1 MDLIEIY
8 DLKFS
13 YWRNSQ
19 LATAADERNAVP
31 EPRVKPCSV
40 IARAKDGSSYNIYM
54 FGGWSPDGSV
64 GYGDMWVLSIPSF
77 KWFLVNTG
85 LSTTTGTPANYEAMT
100 CYIVGEGSKML
111 VYGGRTR
118 TTDYQAE
125 CDRTSIHVFDMT
137 RLVWEE
143 VYDPRGGEY
152 EVPKEIYDVIG
163 GGPHGGATLL
173 PKGGM
178 ANSDIEATFKDI
190 ITKTKLN
197 NGTTNTNTTS
207 TSTGSNG
214 STATPDSTVKKG
226 SKSKVSSEV
235 IAGVVVGAFI
245 GISLVFLGVWGLRKR
260 SRARARRAGLPG
272 SDGISPA
279 EMSAALPPG
288 ELHSY
293 GFAPHPQELH
303 AYMPDE
309 MASSRDE
316 GLMRASYYQPVK
328 PESRI
333 RGAEVGRGESVQGQL
348 YYAGSEG
355 TLGSNGIPQAGA
367 VL

>member
-1 MDLIEIY
+1 MDLIEVY

-19 LATAADERNAVP
+19 PATAADERNAVP

-54 FGGWSPDGSV
+54 FGGWSPDGPV

-85 LSTTTGTPANYEAMT
+85 LSTTARTPGKYEAMT
-100 CYIVGEGSKML
+100 CYIVGGGSKML
-111 VYGGRTR
+111 VYGGRPR
-118 TTDYQAE
+118 TNDYQAE

-143 VYDPRGGEY
+143 VYDPSGGEY

-190 ITKTKLN
+190 ITKI
-197 NGTTNTNTTS
+197 GATS
-207 TSTGSNG
+207 TKTGPNG
-214 STATPDSTVKKG
+214 PTATPGSTVKKG
-226 SKSKVSSEV
+226 SKSKVSSRA
-235 IAGVVVGAFI
+235 IAGVVVGAFV
-245 GISLVFLGVWGLRKR
+245 GISLVFLGIWGLRKR

-279 EMSAALPPG
+279 ETSTTLPPG

-293 GFAPHPQELH
+293 GFAPHAQELH
-303 AYMPDE
+303 AYMPNE
-309 MASSRDE
+309 MASSSDE
-316 GLMRASYYQPVK
+316 GLTRASYY
-328 PESRI
+328 
-333 RGAEVGRGESVQGQL
+333 
-348 YYAGSEG
+348 
-355 TLGSNGIPQAGA
+355 
-367 VL
+367 